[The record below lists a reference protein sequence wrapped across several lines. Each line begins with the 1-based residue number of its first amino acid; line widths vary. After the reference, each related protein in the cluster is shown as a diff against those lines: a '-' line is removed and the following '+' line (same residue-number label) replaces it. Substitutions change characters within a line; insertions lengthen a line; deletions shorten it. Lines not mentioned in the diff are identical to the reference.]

1 MIKLD
6 VQCFQVLIVL
16 HLKRP
21 KLVLTVLS
29 AIGIL
34 GGLEKR
40 CTGISRDC
48 LLLHILW
55 LLNRT
60 ALDAKE
66 IYCTQNGKNSPF

>member
-6 VQCFQVLIVL
+6 VHCFQVLIVL
-16 HLKRP
+16 HSEQP
-21 KLVLTVLS
+21 KLVLAVLS

-34 GGLEKR
+34 RGLEKQ

-60 ALDAKE
+60 AQDAKE
-66 IYCTQNGKNSPF
+66 FYCTQNGKNFPF